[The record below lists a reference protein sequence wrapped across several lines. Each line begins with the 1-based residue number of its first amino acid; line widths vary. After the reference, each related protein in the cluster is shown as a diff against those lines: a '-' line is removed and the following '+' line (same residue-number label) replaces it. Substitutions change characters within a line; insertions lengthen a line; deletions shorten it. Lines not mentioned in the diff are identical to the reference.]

1 MGRDYIEMI
10 NENWLSNV
18 LFTTVSINADLAKVK
33 SGVGGDFQTA
43 ALSKAVSTPENNEAT
58 FYAWHERAADRQS
71 TLIFCV
77 DVRHIHELTAT
88 FRAHGVEA
96 KFVTGDTPSN
106 TRNEILEGFKR
117 RQYPVLLNCGVF
129 TEGTDIPN
137 VDCVILARP
146 TKSRNLLVQMIGRGT
161 RLYPGKDNCHVIDM
175 VSSLKTGIV
184 TTPTL
189 FGLDPDELVKEASVD
204 DMKERKERKSA
215 ELEAQ
220 AGLGQMPGNSAS
232 SPELTGTMTFTDYDS
247 VEDLIE
253 DTSGERHIRALSP
266 NAWVQVNADRYILS
280 GKTGSYIALSRSQGQ
295 ESGKSDV
302 ERKAIFNI
310 EYTAKLPIDQ
320 AKRSPFAR
328 PRKIAAAYTISDAVH
343 AADSFAANTSGFE
356 YAFINKSQPWRRGS
370 ASPAQLKYLNKMR
383 DQESQLEDGDVTKG
397 QAMDM
402 ITKIKFGARGR
413 FDKIAVGKRK
423 VLREQERLEKDLQR
437 IKGQEVKVGPV
448 DR

>member
-1 MGRDYIEMI
+1 MI

-18 LFTTVSINADLAKVK
+18 LFTTVSINADLSKVK
-33 SGVGGDFQTA
+33 SGAGGDFQTA

-58 FYAWHERAADRQS
+58 YYAWHERAADRKS

-96 KFVTGDTPSN
+96 KFVTGETPSN
-106 TRNEILEGFKR
+106 TRNEILEGFKKR
-117 RQYPVLLNCGVF
+117 EFPILLNCGVF

-175 VSSLKTGIV
+175 VSSLRTGIV

-189 FGLDPDELVKEASVD
+189 FGLDPGELVKEASVD
-204 DMKERKERKSA
+204 DMQDKKARIKS
-215 ELEAQ
+215 EMQAQ
-220 AGLGQMPGNSAS
+220 TALGIGLDRAPIS
-232 SPELTGTMTFTDYDS
+232 SQLSGTMTFTDYDS

-266 NAWVQVNADRYILS
+266 NAWVQVGGDRYILMAR
-280 GKTGSYIALSRSQGQ
+280 TGSYITLIRAEEIDG
-295 ESGKSDV
+295 EDV
-302 ERKAIFNI
+302 DSTREPAFDV

-328 PRKIAAAYTISDAVH
+328 PRTIATAFTFSDAIH
-343 AADSFAANTSGFE
+343 AADSFATATPAFE
-356 YAFINKSQPWRRGS
+356 YTFIHKSQPWRRGP

-383 DQESQLEDGDVTKG
+383 DEASQLEDGDVMKG

-413 FDKIAVGKRK
+413 FGRIKVGKRK
-423 VLREQERLEKDLQR
+423 VLREQERMEKDLER
-437 IKGQEVKVGPV
+437 VRGQQVKVGPV
-448 DR
+448 KK